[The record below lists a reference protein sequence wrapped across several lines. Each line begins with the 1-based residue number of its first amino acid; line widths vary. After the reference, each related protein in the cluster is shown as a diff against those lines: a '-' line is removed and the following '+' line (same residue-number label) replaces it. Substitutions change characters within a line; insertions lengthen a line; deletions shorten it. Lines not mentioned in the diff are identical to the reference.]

1 MPPAKKTIG
10 LREVRVGLFVIIAA
24 VVLILLILNASGDI
38 SFKSKR
44 RFTAKFESAEGLR
57 PGAEVRLAGV
67 RVGSVDE
74 VNLLRPTGAPD
85 EKRVEVLMSVDST
98 VDGKR
103 IEELIRTDSTAQLI
117 SPGLLGTDKIISI
130 SVGTSAGGP
139 APEGHELT
147 SAREGGISELTS
159 SGNQLVTQLNRLSEQ
174 MTEITS
180 RINRGEGTIGRF
192 VNDEAFYDN
201 LNLTVREA
209 QGLIREIS
217 RGDGTA
223 GRLINDP
230 ALYNNLQRVTASL
243 EGIANDLRQ
252 GRGTAGKLLT
262 DDALYND
269 ARSTLSRLNRSA
281 DDINA
286 VVSDIRAGRG
296 TAGKL
301 LTDEALYNDARAA
314 IARFNTTAERV
325 DNIVAGIQR
334 GEGTAG
340 KLVHDDQLYNNVNQ
354 LSSETVKLLYD
365 FRQNPRKYLTVR
377 FSIF

>member
-1 MPPAKKTIG
+1 MPPAKKTFG
-10 LREVRVGLFVIIAA
+10 LREVRVGLFVIIGA
-24 VVLILLILNASGDI
+24 VVLIFLILNASGDI

-44 RFTAKFESAEGLR
+44 NYKAKFASAEGLR

-67 RVGSVDE
+67 RVGTVDE
-74 VNLLRPTGAPD
+74 VNLMRLGEASD
-85 EKRVEVLMSVDST
+85 EKRIEVLMSVDST
-98 VDGKR
+98 VDGKP
-103 IEELIRTDSTAQLI
+103 IGELIRTDSKAQLV
-117 SPGLLGTDKIISI
+117 SPGLLGTDKIISVT
-130 SVGTSAGGP
+130 VGTAAGNP

-147 SAREGGISELTS
+147 TETEGGMTQLTA
-159 SGNQLVTQLNRLSEQ
+159 SGNQLVTQLNKLSEQ

-192 VNDEAFYDN
+192 VRDEAFYDN

-209 QGLIREIS
+209 QGLIRQINSGE
-217 RGDGTA
+217 GTA
-223 GRLINDP
+223 GRLIKDP
-230 ALYNNLQRVTASL
+230 ALYNNLQRVTDSL
-243 EGIANDLRQ
+243 QGIANDLRG

-262 DDALYND
+262 DEALYDD
-269 ARSTLSRLNRSA
+269 ARSALTRLNRSA
-281 DDINA
+281 DEIGS
-286 VVSDIRAGRG
+286 VVADVRAGRG

-301 LTDEALYNDARAA
+301 LTDEALYNDARSA

-365 FRQNPRKYLTVR
+365 FRQNPKKYLTVR